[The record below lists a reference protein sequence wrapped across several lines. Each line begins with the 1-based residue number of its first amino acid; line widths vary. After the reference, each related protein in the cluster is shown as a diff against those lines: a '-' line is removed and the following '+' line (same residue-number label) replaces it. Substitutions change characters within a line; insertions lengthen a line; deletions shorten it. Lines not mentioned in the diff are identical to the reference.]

1 MVSGRYQSSF
11 PQQKG
16 RMLQNRELDRG
27 ASSVCIAD
35 ASQFIDRVYNI
46 QSRPEA
52 SGQSEQCLLT
62 LRESS
67 FIKQIAET
75 QTITVTNR

>member
-1 MVSGRYQSSF
+1 
-11 PQQKG
+11 
-16 RMLQNRELDRG
+16 MLQNRELERG
-27 ASSVCIAD
+27 ANSVCIAD
-35 ASQFIDRVYNI
+35 ASQSIDRVYNI

-67 FIKQIAET
+67 FIKKNSRDANYYGNEQIKLCGT
-75 QTITVTNR
+75 FVTGAS